1 MKNLL
6 FVFSLLMMLVCCTSE
21 ADRNS
26 MRVGLDSL
34 NVCNRIDQPLTVAD
48 VQPYVDYFDRHGN
61 SNDQMLA
68 HYLLGRAYHEH
79 GEAPMALQCY
89 QDAAERADTTAAD
102 CDYKQLSR
110 VYGQMADIFYQQGLY
125 RQELVYDR
133 LAEKYAWQ
141 GHDTLAALMNREQ
154 SSFAYKRLGLVD
166 SAILILNNTINYY
179 KEYGF
184 DTYAVVALG
193 TIVSDLV
200 EKGESTK
207 AKIYM
212 NQYESKSGFF
222 DEDGNIQEGR
232 EIYYNDK
239 GILYLTRNMLDSAEY
254 WFRKELHDGKDFN
267 NQNAGA
273 YGLAMV
279 YEQRHQ
285 SDSTAKYYRYA
296 YVMNDSMYAQQ
307 ATTTVERMRAMYDYS
322 RHQEIARQERE
333 KAAQEANK
341 KRVVLG
347 VLIMVII
354 IFAFFIF
361 IIISERRKRKLR
373 YIRNLSNLEKAQ
385 SEIMQLREHF
395 NDYRELIA
403 EKENEIE
410 QLKSEIE
417 NRQQKTRK
425 DHVTTTRQIQDSEI
439 YIELKERERLCK
451 ALTKEQIRKIRIMV
465 IEKLPDFN
473 SILLENRY
481 MLRENDFNVCMLLRL
496 GIKSKEISVLLKISQ
511 PRVSQI
517 CAKLLGT
524 LFNGNKGGAKELSE
538 ELHKYY

>member
-1 MKNLL
+1 MRQLL
-6 FVFSLLMMLVCCTSE
+6 AIPLLLLTLCCCTTE
-21 ADRNS
+21 RHRTV
-26 MRVGLDSL
+26 MRQGLDSL
-34 NVCNRIDQPLTVAD
+34 NQRNRTDQPFTVQEAD
-48 VQPYVDYFDRHGN
+48 SFVRFFDRHGTA
-61 SNDQMLA
+61 NDRLLA
-68 HYLLGRAYHEH
+68 HYLLGRAYYEA

-200 EKGESTK
+200 EKGERTK

-239 GILYLTRNMLDSAEY
+239 GILYLTRSMLDSAEY

-296 YVMNDSMYAQQ
+296 YVMNDSIYAHKTTKTVARMQ
-307 ATTTVERMRAMYDYS
+307 AIYDYS
-322 RHQEIARQERE
+322 RHQEEAYRERV
-333 KAAQEANK
+333 KSFQ
-341 KRVVLG
+341 RYIVIWICIG
-347 VLIMVII
+347 II
-354 IFAFFIF
+354 IVICLVAFLIF
-361 IIISERRKRKLR
+361 RELSRKRHDTEQKYLQSQTMIEQSRHDIDYLRLREDINKQLISE
-373 YIRNLSNLEKAQ
+373 
-385 SEIMQLREHF
+385 
-395 NDYRELIA
+395 
-403 EKENEIE
+403 
-410 QLKSEIE
+410 
-417 NRQQKTRK
+417 
-425 DHVTTTRQIQDSEI
+425 
-439 YIELKERERLCK
+439 
-451 ALTKEQIRKIRIMV
+451 KEQIIREQETIVKSLLHNDNISQSLADKRLKDAKIYNYFVQLSNKGQQPTHEEWKQIECQIFLCYPGFKEFLSKHKPLVNDKEYKTCLLIRIGLKPTNIGLMLGV
-465 IEKLPDFN
+465 TSSYITELRTRMLPKLFGMSGTSKMFDKF
-473 SILLENRY
+473 IR
-481 MLRENDFNVCMLLRL
+481 
-496 GIKSKEISVLLKISQ
+496 GI
-511 PRVSQI
+511 
-517 CAKLLGT
+517 
-524 LFNGNKGGAKELSE
+524 
-538 ELHKYY
+538 Y